1 MLLWYKYDVDMYVY
15 CGPHLRRWGI
25 GYLRC
30 CYHQKGS
37 VLLGIIYVVLP
48 HYIMCSLKAHRR
60 LGLYYTPPRGLLKSQ
75 ATLINLYYFEWEI
88 IHQMDHFSNSVK
100 GNTVELNTIS
110 VELCGFLQFSCVT
123 RI

>member
-1 MLLWYKYDVDMYVY
+1 M
-15 CGPHLRRWGI
+15 
-25 GYLRC
+25 GYWVS
-30 CYHQKGS
+30 K
-37 VLLGIIYVVLP
+37 VLLSSEGQCIAGDNLCSSTTL
-48 HYIMCSLKAHRR
+48 HMCSLKAHRR

-75 ATLINLYYFEWEI
+75 ATLINLYHFEWEI